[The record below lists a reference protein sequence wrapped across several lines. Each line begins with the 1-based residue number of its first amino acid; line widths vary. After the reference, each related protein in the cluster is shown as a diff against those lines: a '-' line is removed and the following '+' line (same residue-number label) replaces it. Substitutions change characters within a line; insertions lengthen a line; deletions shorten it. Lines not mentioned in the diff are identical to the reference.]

1 MNYLGGYNN
10 IPGAPGNL
18 IAGGFSLKDLLPN
31 SQWDIPAQ
39 HPSQYLKPGA
49 KPSLKQM
56 FPARPGTYGADP
68 NDPFERH
75 IPAANSALLD
85 NTGDSPYQQLNE
97 ELIKRGLMPGGG
109 PQLPLAQGMPGM
121 MPTITSSMNPGINA
135 GMTPMGNAGFY
146 AGPQLGQSVPPGYV
160 NKIVS

>member
-1 MNYLGGYNN
+1 MYYGGSANV
-10 IPGAPGNL
+10 PGAPGNPGFFPSVGYSPL
-18 IAGGFSLKDLLPN
+18 IAGGPSFN
-31 SQWDIPAQ
+31 IPQ
-39 HPSQYLKPGA
+39 GQGPLGKRSGEQLQRLYQG
-49 KPSLKQM
+49 
-56 FPARPGTYGADP
+56 GTQQ
-68 NDPFERH
+68 N
-75 IPAANSALLD
+75 
-85 NTGDSPYQQLNE
+85 QQLND

-121 MPTITSSMNPGINA
+121 MPTITSSMNPGVNA